1 MQTAEA
7 APCTCVGS
15 DPRTQSERSYALQGR
30 FQALDGSQLKE
41 PTNGI
46 IMLRRLSRVITPD
59 RVQQEETQ
67 RQCHLSGAALGRDSH
82 AQENGAQAVTQVT
95 SVRQALAGPAR
106 PHNCVPPGPQG

>member
-1 MQTAEA
+1 MDDGLGSDHFRVPGEHTQTAEA

-59 RVQQEETQ
+59 GFNRKKRNGNAIFQEPRWDGTLTL
-67 RQCHLSGAALGRDSH
+67 RKTGRK
-82 AQENGAQAVTQVT
+82 
-95 SVRQALAGPAR
+95 P
-106 PHNCVPPGPQG
+106 